1 VLAAG
6 LGKIEFETF
15 EEGREAEI
23 LARLLHRAQLEVF
36 RSRMVGVDVSGL
48 LSVFDEG
55 AVVENS
61 DVMPAA
67 ELLAQVDRIP
77 GFAAILAALGVQAES
92 RELAASAFEFVL
104 EGLHLTRR
112 LDRVTGPGTVRYA
125 AG

>member
-15 EEGREAEI
+15 EEGREDEI
-23 LARLLHRAQLEVF
+23 LARLLQRAQLEVF

-48 LSVFDEG
+48 LSLFDEG

-61 DVMPAA
+61 DVMPAG

-77 GFAAILAALGVQAES
+77 GFAAILTALGVQAES
-92 RELAASAFEFVL
+92 RELAASAFEFAL
-104 EGLHLTRR
+104 DGLHLTRR
-112 LDRVTGPGTVRYA
+112 LDRIAGPGTVRYA